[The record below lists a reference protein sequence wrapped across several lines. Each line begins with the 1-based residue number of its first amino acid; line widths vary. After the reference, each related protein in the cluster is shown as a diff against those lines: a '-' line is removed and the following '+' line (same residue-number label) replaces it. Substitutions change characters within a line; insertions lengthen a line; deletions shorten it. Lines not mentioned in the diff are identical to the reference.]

1 MESFEQG
8 SKEQT
13 ILSDLI
19 KQLQARDVPLSSE
32 EKEKDKEKNQR
43 PLKMS
48 VSNLIS

>member
-32 EKEKDKEKNQR
+32 EKEKTQR